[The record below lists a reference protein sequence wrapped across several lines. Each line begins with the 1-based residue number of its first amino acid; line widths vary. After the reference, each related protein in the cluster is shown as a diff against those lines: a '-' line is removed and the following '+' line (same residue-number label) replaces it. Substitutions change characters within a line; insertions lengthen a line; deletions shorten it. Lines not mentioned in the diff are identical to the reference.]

1 MNIEY
6 HEFYSHNLDRVMAFK
21 SYGHRGKPIIV
32 FPSSGGRFYE
42 YEDFKMIEA
51 CSEYINQGVVRFYTV
66 DSIDGESWLN
76 KGAWP
81 GDMARA
87 HNAFDR
93 YIMDE
98 VVPFIREHNNWYGS
112 MGTTG
117 CSMGGYHSVNFFFKH
132 PHVFDT
138 LIALSGIY
146 DVRFF
151 LGDNVSDID
160 VYLNSPVDYLRNLNN
175 EDYLNAYR
183 NSNIIIC
190 TGKGLWE
197 EDTIRDTKLMEDIL
211 KEKNVPAW
219 IDYWGSDVDH
229 DWPWWRVQMP
239 YFLRILMEHGKLG

>member
-6 HEFYSHNLDRVMAFK
+6 HEFYSHNLNRSMSFK

-51 CSEYINQGVVRFYTV
+51 CSEFINNGTVRFYTV
-66 DSIDGESWLN
+66 DSIDNESWLN

-81 GDMARA
+81 GDMART

-93 YIMDE
+93 YVIDE
-98 VVPFIREHNNWYGS
+98 VVPFIKENNNWYGT
-112 MGTTG
+112 MGVTG
-117 CSMGGYHSVNFFFKH
+117 CSMGGYHSLNFYFRH
-132 PHVFDT
+132 PDVFDT

-146 DVRFF
+146 DARFF

-160 VYLNSPVDYLRNLNN
+160 VYLNSPVDYLRNLKD
-175 EDYLNAYR
+175 EYYLDLYR
-183 NSNIIIC
+183 KGNIIIS
-190 TGKGLWE
+190 TGQGLWE
-197 EDTIRDTKLMEDIL
+197 EDTIRDTRLIGDIL
-211 KEKNVPAW
+211 REKDVPAW
-219 IDYWGSDVDH
+219 IDYWGHDVDH

-239 YFLRILMEHGKLG
+239 YFLKSLVDTGKI